1 VTDTEIL
8 AKMGDLGGLI
18 RGGKGAPP
26 VEGLVLDSSGLLA
39 RPETIHRRRAYPS
52 AAPQR

>member
-1 VTDTEIL
+1 MTDAEIL
-8 AKMGDLGGLI
+8 AKMGDVGL

-52 AAPQR
+52 PAPQR